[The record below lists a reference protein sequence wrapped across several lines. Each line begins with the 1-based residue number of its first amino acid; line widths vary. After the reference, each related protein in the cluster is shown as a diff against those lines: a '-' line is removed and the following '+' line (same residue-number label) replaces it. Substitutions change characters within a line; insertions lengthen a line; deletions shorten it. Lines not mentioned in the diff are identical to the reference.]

1 MCCCVFCQIRWLK
14 IQDVASDDSMM
25 TSGNNVVT
33 VEASDST
40 SHKQQW
46 SIPDL
51 ATPTAV
57 TSRACGVARGD
68 VVLDSGFKS
77 DWHLNSTHHDTR
89 LSLATRHIHHTHHS
103 PHSTSQK
110 LPSSTMTSPR
120 FNGNNNASMRH
131 MFGDSFFQPSTSQY
145 SSSFSASQNKQSSF
159 VDRRFE
165 SDHNSWIFNDSHHIA
180 LGNSSGIYH
189 TGPETAAATTEV
201 CLQGSGVRV
210 TSSSLVFEASR
221 SSHSLQPHIS
231 SCEQRMT
238 SLDSNACK
246 LREALKK
253 F

>member
-1 MCCCVFCQIRWLK
+1 
-14 IQDVASDDSMM
+14 M

-51 ATPTAV
+51 AASTAV

-77 DWHLNSTHHDTR
+77 DWHLNSTHHATR
-89 LSLATRHIHHTHHS
+89 LSFATHHIHHIHHS

-110 LPSSTMTSPR
+110 LSSSTMTSPR

-131 MFGDSFFQPSTSQY
+131 MFDDSFFRQSTSQY
-145 SSSFSASQNKQSSF
+145 SSFSASQNKQSSF

-180 LGNSSGIYH
+180 LGNSSGIFH

-201 CLQGSGVRV
+201 CLQGSGVHV
-210 TSSSLVFEASR
+210 TSSSHVFEASR

-231 SCEQRMT
+231 ACEQRMT

-246 LREALKK
+246 LHQALKK